1 MSRLRALTL
10 GAIASAIVGLGASLT
25 SLVDDLG
32 GAPTF
37 CAETGCE
44 IVRTS
49 AWARP
54 LGIPMSLLGVAFFS
68 AALALA
74 FVPAPRLR
82 RWLAIAGGA
91 WAVWLIALQALV
103 IGAWCKLCLVADPAA
118 IVHAA
123 LVAAGARTLAA
134 APRRLLPIAP
144 AVLAIVALL
153 GAWTEAPPAV
163 APSAPPGRPAS
174 VARAQAPDA
183 VTIVEFVDFECP
195 YCRAMQARLDRAIA
209 QTPTPVRIVRKM
221 VPLPQ
226 HAGAGPAALAYCC
239 AEAQGRGEEMA
250 RALFAASPG
259 ELTPEG
265 CEAIAARIGC
275 DLDRYRADLAMAE
288 RRVASDLRDAEQA
301 GVRALPTIFIG
312 GERINGA
319 SASVEQLAALIARG
333 VLEHPQMLT
342 TPGEEQRRAGLAR

>member
-1 MSRLRALTL
+1 MTRQRVLTF
-10 GAIASAIVGLGASLT
+10 GAVASAIVGLGASLA
-25 SLVDDLG
+25 SLADDLG

-54 LGIPMSLLGVAFFS
+54 LGIPMSVLGVLFFS

-74 FVPAPRLR
+74 FVRAPRLR

-91 WAVWLIALQALV
+91 WAVWLIALQAFV

-123 LVAAGARTLAA
+123 LVAAGAQRLAVA
-134 APRRLLPIAP
+134 ARRLVPIAA
-144 AVLAIVALL
+144 AVLAIVAVL
-153 GAWTEAPPAV
+153 GVWTKAPPAV
-163 APSAPPGRPAS
+163 APSAPQGMPEC
-174 VARAQAPDA
+174 VARAQVPGA
-183 VTIVEFVDFECP
+183 VTVVEFVDFQCP
-195 YCRAMQARLDRAIA
+195 YCRAMQARLERAIA
-209 QTPTPVRIVRKM
+209 QADAPVRVVRKM

-226 HAGAGPAALAYCC
+226 HEGAGPAALAYGC

-250 RALFAASPG
+250 RALFEASPD

-265 CEAIAARIGC
+265 CAAIAARVGC
-275 DLDRYRADLAMAE
+275 DLDRYRADMAAAVQ
-288 RRVASDLRDAEQA
+288 RVEADLRDAEEA
-301 GVRALPTIFIG
+301 GVQALPTMFIG
-312 GERINGA
+312 GRRINGA
-319 SASVEQLAALIARG
+319 SASVDELVA
-333 VLEHPQMLT
+333 ML
-342 TPGEEQRRAGLAR
+342 RASRS

>member
-1 MSRLRALTL
+1 MSKLRALSL

-25 SLVDDLG
+25 SLIDDLG

-44 IVRTS
+44 LVRTS

-54 LGIPMSLLGVAFFS
+54 LGIPMSLLGVLFFA

-74 FVPAPRLR
+74 FVHAPRLR

-91 WAVWLIALQALV
+91 WALWLIALQAFA

-123 LVAAGARTLAA
+123 LVLAGARSFALSPRTSAVRSPDALAA
-134 APRRLLPIAP
+134 SPRLLLPLAP
-144 AVLAIVALL
+144 AVLAVVGLL
-153 GAWTEAPPAV
+153 GLWTESPPA
-163 APSAPPGRPAS
+163 ADPSASQHTPES
-174 VARAQAPDA
+174 VTRAQAPGA

-195 YCRAMQARLDRAIA
+195 FCRAMQARLDRAIA
-209 QTPTPVRIVRKM
+209 QTSTPVRIVRKM
-221 VPLPQ
+221 VPLPM

-239 AEAQGRGEEMA
+239 AEAQGLGDEMA
-250 RALFAASPG
+250 RALFAASPD

-275 DLDRYRADLAMAE
+275 DLTRYRADLAAAAE
-288 RRVASDLRDAEQA
+288 RVASDLRDAKGA
-301 GVRALPTIFIG
+301 GVRGLPTIFIG
-312 GERINGA
+312 ATRINGA
-319 SASVEQLAALIARG
+319 SASVAE
-333 VLEHPQMLT
+333 LT
-342 TPGEEQRRAGLAR
+342 AMIDRAPRS

>member
-1 MSRLRALTL
+1 MTRTRALTL
-10 GAIASAIVGLGASLT
+10 GAIAAAIAGLGASLT

-54 LGIPMSLLGVAFFS
+54 LGIPMSVLGVVFFS

-82 RWLAIAGGA
+82 RWLAFAGGA
-91 WAVWLIALQALV
+91 WAVWLIALQAFV
-103 IGAWCKLCLVADPAA
+103 IEAWCKLCLVADPAA
-118 IVHAA
+118 IVHAL
-123 LVAAGARTLAA
+123 LVAAGARAIAA
-134 APRRLLPIAP
+134 SPRRVLPLAP
-144 AVLAIVALL
+144 AVGAIVAVL
-153 GAWTEAPPAV
+153 GLWTQAPPAV
-163 APSAPPGRPAS
+163 DPSLPRGTPES
-174 VARAQAPDA
+174 VARAQAAGPEVGTDGAAGARPRAAA
-183 VTIVEFVDFECP
+183 VTVVEFVDFECP
-195 YCRAMQARLDRAIA
+195 YCREMQARLDRAIA
-209 QTPTPVRIVRKM
+209 QTSAPVHVVRKM

-250 RALFAASPG
+250 RALFAAAPA

-265 CEAIAARIGC
+265 CAAIAARIGC
-275 DLDRYRADLAMAE
+275 DLDRYRADMAAAE
-288 RRVASDLRDAEQA
+288 RRVMADLEDARQA
-301 GVRALPTIFIG
+301 GVRALPTLFIG

-319 SASVEQLAALIARG
+319 SASVEELVSMID
-333 VLEHPQMLT
+333 
-342 TPGEEQRRAGLAR
+342 RAPRS

>member
-1 MSRLRALTL
+1 MSKLRALTF

-25 SLVDDLG
+25 SLIDDLG

-44 IVRTS
+44 LVRSS

-54 LGIPMSLLGVAFFS
+54 LGIPMSVLGVLFFS

-74 FVPAPRLR
+74 FMRAPRLR

-91 WAVWLIALQALV
+91 WAVWLIALQAFA

-118 IVHAA
+118 IAHAA
-123 LVAAGARTLAA
+123 LVLAGARSLSLRS
-134 APRRLLPIAP
+134 PRLLLPIAP
-144 AVLAIVALL
+144 AVLAVVALL
-153 GAWTEAPPAV
+153 GMWTEAPPAV
-163 APSAPPGRPAS
+163 DPSAPRETPES
-174 VARAQAPDA
+174 VARAQAPGA
-183 VTIVEFVDFECP
+183 VTIVEFLDFECP

-209 QTPTPVRIVRKM
+209 RTSTPVRVVRKM

-226 HAGAGPAALAYCC
+226 HPGAGPAALAYCC
-239 AEAQGRGEEMA
+239 AEAQGLGDEMA

-275 DLDRYRADLAMAE
+275 DLTRYRADMAAAAQ
-288 RRVASDLRDAEQA
+288 RVAADLRDAEQA

-319 SASVEQLAALIARG
+319 SASVGE
-333 VLEHPQMLT
+333 LT
-342 TPGEEQRRAGLAR
+342 AMIDRAPRS